1 MDYERELLEDE
12 LNFMR
17 ERQQLRWQRERQKR
31 EQERRRRYFIKQR
44 LYGLM
49 LVAITVLEVIALDGD
64 ATVAFFTLP
73 IAGYMIFSK
82 EMLVVDNYYWETK
95 ERKYK

>member
-1 MDYERELLEDE
+1 
-12 LNFMR
+12 
-17 ERQQLRWQRERQKR
+17 
-31 EQERRRRYFIKQR
+31 
-44 LYGLM
+44 M